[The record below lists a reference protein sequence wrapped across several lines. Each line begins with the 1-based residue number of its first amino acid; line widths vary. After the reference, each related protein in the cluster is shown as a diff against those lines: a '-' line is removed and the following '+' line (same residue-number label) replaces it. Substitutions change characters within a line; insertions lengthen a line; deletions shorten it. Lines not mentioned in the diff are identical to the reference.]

1 MDVAVFAVFPGI
13 QHFLGA
19 RVDNPRIQ
27 REPFAALACQQTL
40 TEKPAAVL
48 DNAIFPEILLI
59 GDQNRFD
66 ELRRIEKIDVNP
78 SGAIVKDIAE
88 FPRPAGK
95 NSQRVRPAQRK
106 IPDEKMRLRA
116 RRTCNAAIGH
126 LMVASPQMPM
136 GVTQKT
142 SCSLW

>member
-27 REPFAALACQQTL
+27 REPFAMKSGLGIPALPQPLAALACQQTL

-59 GDQNRFD
+59 GDQNGFD
-66 ELRRIEKIDVNP
+66 KLRRIEKIDVNP
-78 SGAIVKDIAE
+78 PGAIVKDIAE
-88 FPRPAGK
+88 FARPAAK
-95 NSQRVRPAQRK
+95 DSQRVRPPQWK
-106 IPDEKMRLRA
+106 IPDEKMRLGA
-116 RRTCNAAIGH
+116 RRTCDRAIRH
-126 LMVASPQMPM
+126 LIME
-136 GVTQKT
+136 
-142 SCSLW
+142 